1 MSLNCVEAVVFE
13 TYRIDGVPHV
23 VQLLAYGHTSAF
35 HPPLFGLLATS
46 RQVSDSSGV
55 RYFNNS
61 VSGSSIVTQEDQC
74 VDEEVEHYAGE
85 VIIFFFSLGKP
96 SAPMHVFLCCL

>member
-1 MSLNCVEAVVFE
+1 
-13 TYRIDGVPHV
+13 
-23 VQLLAYGHTSAF
+23 LAYGHTSAF

-55 RYFNNS
+55 RYFSNS

-85 VIIFFFSLGKP
+85 VINFSSP
-96 SAPMHVFLCCL
+96 

>member
-1 MSLNCVEAVVFE
+1 VSLNCVEAVVFE
-13 TYRIDGVPHV
+13 TYRIDGVPHAYV

-35 HPPLFGLLATS
+35 HPPLFGMLATS

-85 VIIFFFSLGKP
+85 VINFSSP
-96 SAPMHVFLCCL
+96 